1 MDAAEIIMSSRPSL
15 KTRKHIS
22 IGIVV
27 LLIILLY
34 FVFSYPNNEEN
45 KTQYT

>member
-15 KTRKHIS
+15 KTHKHIS
-22 IGIVV
+22 IGIAI
-27 LLIILLY
+27 LLMILLY
-34 FVFSYPNNEEN
+34 FVLSYPNNDKN